1 MYEPSEKPKFERGNS
16 IHSLRRTLSQMSSKS
31 SVEDPD
37 ASPEF
42 KVRLIQIE
50 VCRVI
55 TMIIGD
61 LDHIRNNPK
70 IFIPSQGY
78 KYIGDPVDVI
88 KYNVAKY
95 QGSERGTHFC
105 DIDLSRDEVRQQLYI
120 PPFIM
125 FVISKFQK
133 DH

>member
-1 MYEPSEKPKFERGNS
+1 
-16 IHSLRRTLSQMSSKS
+16 MSSKS

-50 VCRVI
+50 VCRAI
-55 TMIIGD
+55 TMRVY
-61 LDHIRNNPK
+61 LNHTRNNET
-70 IFIPSQGY
+70 ICIHSQGY

-105 DIDLSRDEVRQQLYI
+105 DIDLSKDEVRKLLYI
-120 PPFIM
+120 LPLVM
-125 FVISKFQK
+125 FVISEFQK
-133 DH
+133 EH